1 MSEEID
7 PNVLRKYEISHRV
20 GRGAYGIVWEAT
32 SKKTRNVVALKKIF
46 DAFQNNT
53 DAQRTFREI
62 MLLQSLKHPNIIK
75 LLNVYR
81 AINDRDIYL
90 TFEFMETDLHSTI
103 RANILQEIHQ
113 KYIFFQILCC
123 MKYMHSAELVHR
135 DMKPSNVL
143 INSDCLV
150 KVCDFGLSRSL
161 SEKGSPQSQVLT
173 DYVATRWY
181 RAPEILFGSHQYT
194 VGVDLWACGCILGE
208 MITGKAMFPG
218 HSTMDQIDRIVKF
231 TGYPSEKDK
240 ASVKSQFAHT
250 MLENVAH
257 HKEAHFDTLFPKEDP
272 DKLQILNVLLKFNPK
287 QRCSANQCLRSKW
300 MKDFHCEDDEP
311 VASAP
316 IKIPLDDNQ
325 KLSMREYRTALY
337 RWISKRR
344 KQAKAK
350 VKKKKRRQ
358 KSSNDLR
365 KQWP

>member
-20 GRGAYGIVWEAT
+20 GRGAYGIVWEAS
-32 SKKTRNVVALKKIF
+32 SKKTGRVVALKKIF

-75 LLNVYR
+75 QLNVYR

-90 TFEFMETDLHSTI
+90 TFEYMETDLHSTI

-123 MKYMHSAELVHR
+123 MKYLHSAELVHR

-150 KVCDFGLSRSL
+150 KVCDFGLARSL
-161 SEKGSPQSQVLT
+161 KSQGPAQCQILT

-181 RAPEILFGSHQYT
+181 RAPEILFGSPQYT
-194 VGVDLWACGCILGE
+194 TGVDLWACGCILGE

-218 HSTMDQIDRIVKF
+218 HSTMDQIDKIIRF
-231 TGYPSEKDK
+231 TGYPSLPDIE
-240 ASVKSQFAHT
+240 SIKSPFART
-250 MLENVAH
+250 MLESVSH
-257 HKEAHFDTLFPKEDP
+257 HPPIKFEDAYPKEDL
-272 DKLQILNVLLKFNPK
+272 DKLTILDKLIRFNPK
-287 QRCSANQCLRSKW
+287 YRLSADDCLKMKW
-300 MKDFHCEDDEP
+300 MKDFHCEEDEP
-311 VASAP
+311 VASGP
-316 IKIPLDDNQ
+316 ITIPLDDNQ
-325 KLSMREYRTALY
+325 KLTMREYRSALY
-337 RWISKRR
+337 KFISKQR
-344 KQAKAK
+344 KAAKNRM
-350 VKKKKRRQ
+350 KRRR
-358 KSSNDLR
+358 SRPSR
-365 KQWP
+365 HR